1 MNTASVS
8 GSRPEPPGS
17 DHDLD
22 RFLQQLRSTDVTLRS
37 DAAHALGKLADERAV
52 SALAEALRDQDEYVR
67 KSAVMALRRIG
78 GPAAMEAMRAALADR
93 SEQVCLQAVK
103 GLGELRD
110 AGAVEALI
118 KVLARRE
125 RSLVSAATE
134 ALSRIGP
141 DAVVPLMEAFKDRYL
156 RRRIGGQVLRIL
168 TEMGPRTMDPL
179 LQVLTTDENYYIR
192 YTAMTILGRV
202 GDRRVAGP
210 ILRAF
215 LTDPRLQETAVGT
228 IGRLEER
235 GVLVLP
241 PGDRES
247 ALPAEVVQ
255 ALGADGRESVLT
267 ALQGAMENPSG
278 KVRRFA
284 LKAFYALLG
293 EASFDHLVRSLGD
306 EDPEVKRVAIRLL
319 GKLRDKRVI
328 EPLVGLLLKDVGQ
341 VEEAIWDT
349 LKVLTNLHEY
359 EELRKRVAARGKA
372 SIGPVVKTY
381 KRKDV
386 SPDWWRDQD

>member
-1 MNTASVS
+1 MNTAPVS
-8 GSRPEPPGS
+8 GARPETPGS
-17 DHDLD
+17 DHDVE

-37 DAAHALGKLADERAV
+37 DAAHALGKLGDERAV
-52 SALAEALRDQDEYVR
+52 PALAEALRDQDEYVR

-78 GPAAMEAMRAALADR
+78 GPRAMEAMRAALADR

-156 RRRIGGQVLRIL
+156 RRRIGTQVWRIL
-168 TEMGPRTMDPL
+168 AEMGPRTVDSL
-179 LQVLTTDENYYIR
+179 IQVLGDENYYVR
-192 YTAMTILGRV
+192 LTAMTILGRI
-202 GDRRVAGP
+202 GDRRAVGP
-210 ILRAF
+210 ILNTF
-215 LTDPRLQETAVGT
+215 LSDPRLQETVVGT

-235 GVLVLP
+235 GVLALP
-241 PGDRES
+241 TGDRE
-247 ALPAEVVQ
+247 ALLPAEVAQ
-255 ALGADGRESVLT
+255 ALSQEGREGVLA
-267 ALQGAMENPSG
+267 ALGGAMENPSG

-284 LKAFYALLG
+284 LKGLYALLG
-293 EASFDHLVRSLGD
+293 DASFEHLIRSLGD
-306 EDPEVKRVAIRLL
+306 EDPDVKRLSIRLL

-328 EPLVGLLLKDVGQ
+328 EPLVDLLLKDGGQ
-341 VEEAIWDT
+341 VEETIWDT

-359 EELRKRVAARGKA
+359 EELRKRVAHGKA
-372 SIGPVVKTY
+372 GTRPVIKTY
-381 KRKDV
+381 KKKDV

>member
-1 MNTASVS
+1 MNTASVP
-8 GSRPEPPGS
+8 GARPETPGS

-37 DAAHALGKLADERAV
+37 DAAHALGKLGDERAAP
-52 SALAEALRDQDEYVR
+52 ALAEALRDQDEYVR

-78 GPAAMEAMRAALADR
+78 GPGAMEAMRTALADR

-141 DAVVPLMEAFKDRYL
+141 DAVAPLMEAFKDRYL
-156 RRRIGGQVLRIL
+156 RRRIGAQVLRIL

-179 LQVLTTDENYYIR
+179 LQILNDENYYIK
-192 YTAMTILGRV
+192 YTAMTILGRI
-202 GDRRVAGP
+202 GDRRVVGP
-210 ILRAF
+210 ILHAF
-215 LTDPRLQETAVGT
+215 LSDPRLQETVVGT

-235 GVLVLP
+235 GVIALP
-241 PGDRES
+241 AGDRE
-247 ALPAEVVQ
+247 ALLPAEVIQ
-255 ALGADGRESVLT
+255 ALPADDRAGLLGAIG
-267 ALQGAMENPSG
+267 GAMENPSG

-284 LKAFYALLG
+284 LKTLFALLG
-293 EASFDHLVRSLGD
+293 DASFEHLIRSLGD
-306 EDPEVKRVAIRLL
+306 EDPEVKRLAIRLL

-328 EPLVGLLLKDVGQ
+328 EPLMDLLLKDAGQ

-359 EELRKRVAARGKA
+359 EELRKRVARGKA
-372 SIGPVVKTY
+372 GTGPVVKTY
-381 KRKDV
+381 KKKDV